1 MSSVNN
7 NRSALANRSK
17 NPPTTEINHSSHS
30 RYGTSLIIGVIFIFA
45 TRLPTQLS
53 PFILLQKS
61 TFNQILYVLLNLPL
75 LLSSALNPWMYAY
88 HNLDLKPVMR
98 RLVKK
103 FCKKIVSEKVGQKR
117 APEQSFMTHGQ
128 ISMFASVP
136 RRSTFLHSSAAVLS
150 ATPVATGPIQ
160 ILQQPV
166 RPVLKSQRSVSQMCS
181 YKFKNSILKKAPR
194 RTKSC
199 VNQKIP
205 IVTVWDGNSI
215 KEEVNKTEEML

>member
-7 NRSALANRSK
+7 NRSALASK
-17 NPPTTEINHSSHS
+17 RPPKASEINHSNHS
-30 RYGTSLIIGVIFIFA
+30 RYGSSLIIGVIFIFA

-61 TFNQILYVLLNLPL
+61 TFNQMMYVLLNLPL

-103 FCKKIVSEKVGQKR
+103 FCRKWVKEKVGQKR
-117 APEQSFMTHGQ
+117 EQSVMTHGQ

-150 ATPVATGPIQ
+150 ATPVATCPIQ
-160 ILQQPV
+160 SIHQPV
-166 RPVLKSQRSVSQMCS
+166 RPVLKTQRSVS
-181 YKFKNSILKKAPR
+181 YKLKHSILTKSR

-199 VNQKIP
+199 INQKIP

-215 KEEVNKTEEML
+215 KEEMNKTEEML